1 MDKGGWRATV
11 YEVMKELDT
20 AEWLTHTHMQPDL
33 CTFMC
38 ILFSRVE
45 NSVQKILMYSLPFIN
60 NFFTEML
67 GNSQTT
73 LKLWDFESQME
84 KET

>member
-1 MDKGGWRATV
+1 MDKGGWRAVV